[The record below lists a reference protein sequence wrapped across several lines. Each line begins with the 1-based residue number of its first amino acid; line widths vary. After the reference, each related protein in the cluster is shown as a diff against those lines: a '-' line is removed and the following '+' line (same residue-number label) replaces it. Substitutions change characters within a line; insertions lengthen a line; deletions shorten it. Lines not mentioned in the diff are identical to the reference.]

1 MRRAEREV
9 TDRGQLLEII
19 GRCTCCRVAFSDPE
33 GAYIVPLSFAFVPG
47 QPDRFYFHGA
57 KEGRKASL
65 IAQKPKV
72 GFELDCAYELVA
84 GQSGCKYSCRYQSI
98 VGTGVIGEVQDLEEK
113 KQAVYLIQLTNHTWK
128 KMNIPRKLRNDMEI
142 HLVKTQ
148 KKILITNKKRAYLVD
163 VSSL

>member
-65 IAQKPKV
+65 IAKRPKV

-98 VGTGVIGEVQDLEEK
+98 VGTGVIGEVEDMEEK
-113 KQAVYLIQLTNHTWK
+113 KQALSALMRQYEPSRSFTFTDGQAQAVAVYRL
-128 KMNIPRKLRNDMEI
+128 
-142 HLVKTQ
+142 
-148 KKILITNKKRAYLVD
+148 D
-163 VSSL
+163 VAAMTGKQRQ

>member
-19 GRCTCCRVAFSDPE
+19 SRCTCCRVAFSDPE

-113 KQAVYLIQLTNHTWK
+113 KQALSALMRQYEPSRSFVFTDEQAQAVAVYRL
-128 KMNIPRKLRNDMEI
+128 
-142 HLVKTQ
+142 
-148 KKILITNKKRAYLVD
+148 D
-163 VSSL
+163 VAAMTGKQCQ

>member
-65 IAQKPKV
+65 IAKRPKV
-72 GFELDCAYELVA
+72 GFEMDCAYELVA

-113 KQAVYLIQLTNHTWK
+113 KQALSALMRQYEPSRSFAFTDEQAQAVAVYRL
-128 KMNIPRKLRNDMEI
+128 
-142 HLVKTQ
+142 
-148 KKILITNKKRAYLVD
+148 D
-163 VSSL
+163 VAAMTGKQRQ

>member
-9 TDRGQLLEII
+9 TDRGQLLGII

-65 IAQKPKV
+65 IAKRPKV
-72 GFELDCAYELVA
+72 GFEMDCAYELVA

-113 KQAVYLIQLTNHTWK
+113 KQALSALMRQYEPSRSFAFTDEQAQAVAVYRL
-128 KMNIPRKLRNDMEI
+128 
-142 HLVKTQ
+142 
-148 KKILITNKKRAYLVD
+148 D
-163 VSSL
+163 VAAMTGKQRQ

>member
-9 TDRGQLLEII
+9 TDHGQLLEII

-113 KQAVYLIQLTNHTWK
+113 KQALSALMRQYEPSRSFTFTDEQAQAVAVYRL
-128 KMNIPRKLRNDMEI
+128 
-142 HLVKTQ
+142 
-148 KKILITNKKRAYLVD
+148 D
-163 VSSL
+163 VAAMTGKQRQ

>member
-65 IAQKPKV
+65 IAKRPKV

-113 KQAVYLIQLTNHTWK
+113 KQALSALMRQYEPSRSFAFTDEQAQAVAVYRLDVAAMTG
-128 KMNIPRKLRNDMEI
+128 KLR
-142 HLVKTQ
+142 Q
-148 KKILITNKKRAYLVD
+148 
-163 VSSL
+163 

>member
-65 IAQKPKV
+65 IAKRPKV

-98 VGTGVIGEVQDLEEK
+98 VGTGVIGEVQDMEEK
-113 KQAVYLIQLTNHTWK
+113 KQALSALMRQYEPSRSFAFTDEQAQAVAVYRL
-128 KMNIPRKLRNDMEI
+128 
-142 HLVKTQ
+142 
-148 KKILITNKKRAYLVD
+148 D
-163 VSSL
+163 VAAMTGKQRQ

>member
-65 IAQKPKV
+65 IAKRPKV

-113 KQAVYLIQLTNHTWK
+113 KQALSALMRQYEPSRSFAFTDEQAQAVAVYRL
-128 KMNIPRKLRNDMEI
+128 
-142 HLVKTQ
+142 
-148 KKILITNKKRAYLVD
+148 D
-163 VSSL
+163 VAAMTGKQCQ

>member
-65 IAQKPKV
+65 IAKRPKV

-113 KQAVYLIQLTNHTWK
+113 KQALSALMRQYEPSRSFAFTDEQAQAVAVYRL
-128 KMNIPRKLRNDMEI
+128 
-142 HLVKTQ
+142 
-148 KKILITNKKRAYLVD
+148 D
-163 VSSL
+163 VAAMTGKQRQ

>member
-19 GRCTCCRVAFSDPE
+19 GRCTCCRVAFSNPE

-113 KQAVYLIQLTNHTWK
+113 KQALSALMRQYEPSRSFAFTDEQAQAVAVYRL
-128 KMNIPRKLRNDMEI
+128 
-142 HLVKTQ
+142 
-148 KKILITNKKRAYLVD
+148 D
-163 VSSL
+163 VAAMTGKQRQ

>member
-65 IAQKPKV
+65 IAKRPKV

-113 KQAVYLIQLTNHTWK
+113 KQALSALMRQYEPSRSFAFTDEQAQAVAVYRL
-128 KMNIPRKLRNDMEI
+128 
-142 HLVKTQ
+142 
-148 KKILITNKKRAYLVD
+148 D
-163 VSSL
+163 VVAMTGKQRQ

>member
-113 KQAVYLIQLTNHTWK
+113 KQALSALMRQYEPSRSFAFTDEQVQAVAVYRL
-128 KMNIPRKLRNDMEI
+128 
-142 HLVKTQ
+142 
-148 KKILITNKKRAYLVD
+148 D
-163 VSSL
+163 VAVMTGKQRQ

>member
-65 IAQKPKV
+65 IAKRPKV

-98 VGTGVIGEVQDLEEK
+98 VGAGVIGEVQDLEEK
-113 KQAVYLIQLTNHTWK
+113 KQALSALMRQYEPSRSFAFTDEQAQAVAVYRL
-128 KMNIPRKLRNDMEI
+128 
-142 HLVKTQ
+142 
-148 KKILITNKKRAYLVD
+148 D
-163 VSSL
+163 VAAMTGKQRQ

>member
-19 GRCTCCRVAFSDPE
+19 SRCTCCRVAFSDPE

-72 GFELDCAYELVA
+72 GFELDCAYKLVA

-113 KQAVYLIQLTNHTWK
+113 KQALSALMRQYEPSRSFVFTDEQAQAVAVYRL
-128 KMNIPRKLRNDMEI
+128 
-142 HLVKTQ
+142 
-148 KKILITNKKRAYLVD
+148 D
-163 VSSL
+163 VAAMTGKQCQ

>member
-65 IAQKPKV
+65 IAKRPKV

-98 VGTGVIGEVQDLEEK
+98 VGTGVIGEVQDMEEK
-113 KQAVYLIQLTNHTWK
+113 KQALSALMRQYEPSRSFAFTDEQAQAVAVYRL
-128 KMNIPRKLRNDMEI
+128 
-142 HLVKTQ
+142 
-148 KKILITNKKRAYLVD
+148 D
-163 VSSL
+163 VAAMTGKQCQ

>member
-57 KEGRKASL
+57 KEGRKAAF
-65 IAQKPKV
+65 IAARPKV
-72 GFELDCAYELVA
+72 GFELDCSYALVE
-84 GQSGCKYSCRYQSI
+84 GTSGCSYSCRYQSVI
-98 VGTGVIGEVQDLEEK
+98 GTGVICEVQEPEEK
-113 KQAVYLIQLTNHTWK
+113 KRALSAILAHYEKSRPFTFTDEQAQRVAVFRLDVAQLTCK
-128 KMNIPRKLRNDMEI
+128 E
-142 HLVKTQ
+142 HL
-148 KKILITNKKRAYLVD
+148 
-163 VSSL
+163 

>member
-72 GFELDCAYELVA
+72 GFVLDCAYELVA
-84 GQSGCKYSCRYQSI
+84 GQSGCSYSCRYQSI
-98 VGTGVIGEVQDLEEK
+98 VGTGVIGEVQDMEEK
-113 KQAVYLIQLTNHTWK
+113 KQALSALMRQYEPSRSFAFTDEQAQAVAVYRL
-128 KMNIPRKLRNDMEI
+128 
-142 HLVKTQ
+142 
-148 KKILITNKKRAYLVD
+148 D
-163 VSSL
+163 VAAMTGKQRQ

>member
-47 QPDRFYFHGA
+47 QPDRFYFQGA

-65 IAQKPKV
+65 IAKRPKV

-113 KQAVYLIQLTNHTWK
+113 KQALSALMRQYEPSRSFAFTDEQAQAVAVYRL
-128 KMNIPRKLRNDMEI
+128 
-142 HLVKTQ
+142 
-148 KKILITNKKRAYLVD
+148 D
-163 VSSL
+163 VAAMTGKQRQ

>member
-65 IAQKPKV
+65 IAKRPKV
-72 GFELDCAYELVA
+72 GFELDCAYELIA

-113 KQAVYLIQLTNHTWK
+113 KQALSALMRQYEPSRSFAFTDEQAQAVAVYRL
-128 KMNIPRKLRNDMEI
+128 
-142 HLVKTQ
+142 
-148 KKILITNKKRAYLVD
+148 D
-163 VSSL
+163 VAAMTGKQCQ

>member
-1 MRRAEREV
+1 M
-9 TDRGQLLEII
+9 
-19 GRCTCCRVAFSDPE
+19 
-33 GAYIVPLSFAFVPG
+33 PLSFAFVPG

-65 IAQKPKV
+65 IAKRPKV

-113 KQAVYLIQLTNHTWK
+113 KQALSALMRQYEPSRSFAFTDEQAQAVAVYRL
-128 KMNIPRKLRNDMEI
+128 
-142 HLVKTQ
+142 
-148 KKILITNKKRAYLVD
+148 D
-163 VSSL
+163 VAAMTGKQRQ

>member
-9 TDRGQLLEII
+9 TNRGQLLEII

-65 IAQKPKV
+65 IAKRPKV

-98 VGTGVIGEVQDLEEK
+98 VGTGVIGEVQDMEEK
-113 KQAVYLIQLTNHTWK
+113 KQALSALMRQYEPSRSFAFTDEQAQAVAVYRL
-128 KMNIPRKLRNDMEI
+128 
-142 HLVKTQ
+142 
-148 KKILITNKKRAYLVD
+148 D
-163 VSSL
+163 VAAMTGKQRQ

>member
-65 IAQKPKV
+65 IAKRPKV

-113 KQAVYLIQLTNHTWK
+113 KQALSALMRQYEPSRSFVFTDEQAQAVAVYRL
-128 KMNIPRKLRNDMEI
+128 
-142 HLVKTQ
+142 
-148 KKILITNKKRAYLVD
+148 D
-163 VSSL
+163 VAAMTGKQCQ

>member
-19 GRCTCCRVAFSDPE
+19 SRCTCCRVAFSDPE

-84 GQSGCKYSCRYQSI
+84 GQSSARPSLPK
-98 VGTGVIGEVQDLEEK
+98 GE
-113 KQAVYLIQLTNHTWK
+113 A
-128 KMNIPRKLRNDMEI
+128 
-142 HLVKTQ
+142 
-148 KKILITNKKRAYLVD
+148 RADAPLGSPSGRAAAAGD
-163 VSSL
+163 

>member
-65 IAQKPKV
+65 IAKRPKV

-84 GQSGCKYSCRYQSI
+84 GQSGCSYSCRYQSI
-98 VGTGVIGEVQDLEEK
+98 VGTGVIGEVQDMEEK
-113 KQAVYLIQLTNHTWK
+113 KQALSALMRQYEPSRSFAFTDEQAQAVAVYRL
-128 KMNIPRKLRNDMEI
+128 
-142 HLVKTQ
+142 
-148 KKILITNKKRAYLVD
+148 D
-163 VSSL
+163 VEAMTGKQRQ

>member
-65 IAQKPKV
+65 IAKRPKV

-113 KQAVYLIQLTNHTWK
+113 KQALSALMRQYEPSRSFAFTDEQAQTVAVYRL
-128 KMNIPRKLRNDMEI
+128 
-142 HLVKTQ
+142 
-148 KKILITNKKRAYLVD
+148 D
-163 VSSL
+163 VAAMTGKQRQ

>member
-72 GFELDCAYELVA
+72 GFELDCAYELIA
-84 GQSGCKYSCRYQSI
+84 GQSGCSYSCRYQSVI
-98 VGTGVIGEVQDLEEK
+98 GTGRIGEVTDMEEK
-113 KQAVYLIQLTNHTWK
+113 KQALAAIMAHYEPEKSFVFTDEQAQHVAVFRLDVAELTCK
-128 KMNIPRKLRNDMEI
+128 ER
-142 HLVKTQ
+142 
-148 KKILITNKKRAYLVD
+148 
-163 VSSL
+163 S

>member
-65 IAQKPKV
+65 IAKRPKV

-113 KQAVYLIQLTNHTWK
+113 KQALSALMRQYEPSRSFVFTDEQAQAVAVYRL
-128 KMNIPRKLRNDMEI
+128 
-142 HLVKTQ
+142 
-148 KKILITNKKRAYLVD
+148 D
-163 VSSL
+163 VAAMTGKQRQ

>member
-65 IAQKPKV
+65 IAKRPKV
-72 GFELDCAYELVA
+72 GFEMDCAYELVA

-113 KQAVYLIQLTNHTWK
+113 KQALSALMRQYEPSRSFVFTDEQAQAVAVYRL
-128 KMNIPRKLRNDMEI
+128 
-142 HLVKTQ
+142 
-148 KKILITNKKRAYLVD
+148 D
-163 VSSL
+163 VAAMTGKQRQ

>member
-1 MRRAEREV
+1 MRRAEWEV

-65 IAQKPKV
+65 IAKRPKV

-113 KQAVYLIQLTNHTWK
+113 KQALSALMRQYEPSRSFAFTDEQAQAVAVYRL
-128 KMNIPRKLRNDMEI
+128 
-142 HLVKTQ
+142 
-148 KKILITNKKRAYLVD
+148 D
-163 VSSL
+163 VAAMTGKQRQ

>member
-65 IAQKPKV
+65 IAKRPKV
-72 GFELDCAYELVA
+72 GFELDCASELVA

-113 KQAVYLIQLTNHTWK
+113 KQALSARMRQYEPSRSFAFTDEQAQAVAVYRL
-128 KMNIPRKLRNDMEI
+128 
-142 HLVKTQ
+142 
-148 KKILITNKKRAYLVD
+148 D
-163 VSSL
+163 VAAMTGKQRQ

>member
-65 IAQKPKV
+65 IAKRPKV

-113 KQAVYLIQLTNHTWK
+113 KQALSARMRQYEPSRSFAFTDEQAQAVAVYRL
-128 KMNIPRKLRNDMEI
+128 
-142 HLVKTQ
+142 
-148 KKILITNKKRAYLVD
+148 D
-163 VSSL
+163 VAAMTGKQRQ

>member
-33 GAYIVPLSFAFVPG
+33 GAYIVPMNFAFVPG

-113 KQAVYLIQLTNHTWK
+113 KQALSALMRQYEPSRSFVFTDEQAQAVAVYRL
-128 KMNIPRKLRNDMEI
+128 
-142 HLVKTQ
+142 
-148 KKILITNKKRAYLVD
+148 D
-163 VSSL
+163 VAAMTGKQRQ

>member
-65 IAQKPKV
+65 IAKRPKV

-84 GQSGCKYSCRYQSI
+84 GQSGCSYSCRYQSI
-98 VGTGVIGEVQDLEEK
+98 VGTGVIGDVQDLEEK
-113 KQAVYLIQLTNHTWK
+113 KQALSALMRQYEPSRSFAFTDEQAQAVAVYRL
-128 KMNIPRKLRNDMEI
+128 
-142 HLVKTQ
+142 
-148 KKILITNKKRAYLVD
+148 D
-163 VSSL
+163 VAAMTGKQRQ